1 MSSITEFNLESLQNL
16 DTRLKEVEEKHNEF
30 NKLIEDHT
38 MLLEDHTKLLDK
50 LIANKENGEQNGE
63 QNGGKQRKQKKQ
75 RGGDAWQHAEAV
87 YGGISQQQAA
97 PGSNVIA
104 SRSVSGGGGAPAPF
118 AHSELGSNTNQPHP
132 LSPPTQ
138 TGGRRK
144 SRKNRSKRQQKTRQQ
159 RRQ

>member
-1 MSSITEFNLESLQNL
+1 MSEITLEKLNNRVNKIESEHATIM
-16 DTRLKEVEEKHNEF
+16 DRLNALEK
-30 NKLIEDHT
+30 KSQTI
-38 MLLEDHTKLLDK
+38 
-50 LIANKENGEQNGE
+50 
-63 QNGGKQRKQKKQ
+63 GGKKQRKQKKQ

-104 SRSVSGGGGAPAPF
+104 SRPVSGGGGAPAPF
-118 AHSELGSNTNQPHP
+118 AHSELGGNTNP
-132 LSPPTQ
+132 LSQLSPTTQ

>member
-1 MSSITEFNLESLQNL
+1 MSESQQPTQQPKTIEERVTTIEADVAKIEKEHQQLMEAINNFNN
-16 DTRLKEVEEKHNEF
+16 
-30 NKLIEDHT
+30 
-38 MLLEDHTKLLDK
+38 
-50 LIANKENGEQNGE
+50 ANGTPGVGNANGTPTSV
-63 QNGGKQRKQKKQ
+63 GGRKQRKQKKQ
-75 RGGDAWQHAEAV
+75 RGGDAWQHTEAV